1 MRNAIIVAA
10 MGLMILAGCKD
21 MHMPW
26 DKKDK
31 ATTQASMTDDC
42 PHCAGTQTARSDGTC
57 PMCGMKVKKM

>member
-10 MGLMILAGCKD
+10 MGLMILAGCQD
-21 MHMPW
+21 MKMPW

-31 ATTQASMTDDC
+31 ATTRSAKDDC
-42 PHCAGTQTARSDGTC
+42 PHCAGSQTARADGTC